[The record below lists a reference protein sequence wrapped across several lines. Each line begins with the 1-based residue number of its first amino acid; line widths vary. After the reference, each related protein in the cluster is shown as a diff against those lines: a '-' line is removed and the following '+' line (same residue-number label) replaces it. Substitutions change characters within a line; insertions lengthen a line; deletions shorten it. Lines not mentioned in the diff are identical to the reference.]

1 MEPAVVALLAL
12 GLNAP
17 GAGPTTEIAMAQ
29 ETVVLQEEVI
39 TVAKPCDDGT
49 PYVHNYGSFTMQ
61 QYGFQS
67 CPVPL
72 F

>member
-1 MEPAVVALLAL
+1 MEPAVVGLLAL
-12 GLNAP
+12 GLTSPA
-17 GAGPTTEIAMAQ
+17 AVPTSEMALAK
-29 ETVVLQEEVI
+29 ETVVMQEEVI
-39 TVAKPCDDGT
+39 TVANPCNDGT